1 MWLSGLCLVHCLA
14 FPLAVLLAPTLAN
27 WLGAT
32 ETMTHWILFGIALP
46 ISAVA
51 LTRGYQRLHSG
62 LTLVLGYTGL
72 ALMLFAVS
80 QRIFGSELE
89 VLLTVIGV
97 SAVDMPTGATWQ
109 GIKARPHNPP
119 FTLKVLL

>member
-14 FPLAVLLAPTLAN
+14 FPLAVLMAPTLAN

-72 ALMLFAVS
+72 AVMLFAVS
-80 QRIFGSELE
+80 HIFGSELE

-97 SAVDMPTGATWQ
+97 SAVMYAHWRNMAGHQGAT
-109 GIKARPHNPP
+109 P
-119 FTLKVLL
+119 